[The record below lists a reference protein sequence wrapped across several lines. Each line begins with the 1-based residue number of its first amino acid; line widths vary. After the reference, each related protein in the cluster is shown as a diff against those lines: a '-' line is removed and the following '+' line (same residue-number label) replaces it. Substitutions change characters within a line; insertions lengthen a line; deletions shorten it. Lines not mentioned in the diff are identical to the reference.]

1 MKNNRMLKFL
11 TLTFLISWTCWWGEA
26 LLVKTTGLTQVDII
40 PMIIFTIGGFGPT
53 IAACFCL
60 DEKFSLKAL
69 FRFVFRRER
78 KTAGYLFLFLFLE
91 IATFVL
97 SSMELNSA
105 ISISLIPLIIL
116 QAIITIWGQRRI
128 GMERDYATY
137 HSGKILISDSNINN
151 WSRLG
156 CVAYTFVVY

>member
-1 MKNNRMLKFL
+1 MDTIITIKIEIINIIRQRDKSGVTREENMKNNRMLKFL

-91 IATFVL
+91 IATFVY
-97 SSMELNSA
+97 
-105 ISISLIPLIIL
+105 L
-116 QAIITIWGQRRI
+116 QW
-128 GMERDYATY
+128 
-137 HSGKILISDSNINN
+137 N
-151 WSRLG
+151 
-156 CVAYTFVVY
+156 